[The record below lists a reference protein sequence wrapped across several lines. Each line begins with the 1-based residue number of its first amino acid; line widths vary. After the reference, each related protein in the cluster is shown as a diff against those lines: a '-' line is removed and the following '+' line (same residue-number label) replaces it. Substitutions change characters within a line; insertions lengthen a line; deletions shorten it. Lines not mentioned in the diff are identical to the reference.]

1 MPKIELKFNTN
12 ESHKKVAV
20 AIQQMWKSE
29 LGIKNVVLDN
39 QEWKV
44 FLKTTELMNYEIA
57 RAGWIGD
64 YNDPNTFLDMWV
76 TDGGH
81 NNTGWS
87 SERYDELIK
96 LAAAESDP
104 KKRFEYF
111 HECEKILGEEM
122 PMIPIYIYVSSS
134 LRHPSVRGWHPT
146 VLDHHP
152 YKYVRLQE

>member
-1 MPKIELKFNTN
+1 
-12 ESHKKVAV
+12 VAV
-20 AIQQMWKSE
+20 AIQEMWRSE
-29 LGIKNVVLDN
+29 LGIKVALDN

-44 FLKTTELMNYEIA
+44 FLKTTEMMDYEIA

-87 SERYDELIK
+87 SQRYDDLIR
-96 LAAAESDP
+96 LAAAEADP
-104 KKRFEYF
+104 KKRYEYF
-111 HECEKILGEEM
+111 HECEKILGDEM
-122 PMIPIYIYVSSS
+122 PMLPIYIYVRSS
-134 LRHPSVRGWHPT
+134 LRHPSVRGWYPT

-152 YKYVRLQE
+152 YQYVRLQE